1 VRRFDGAVVLVLV
14 ILLVGLAAA
23 AAAPSLTPAATST
36 PGPAPTPAA
45 GHVEGVLGRPSSI
58 TPLTARTQVDRDLVA
73 LLFRGLVRAGPGS
86 TMLPDLAERW
96 SVEAKGARWTFHLR
110 DDAFWHDGVPVT
122 SADVVFTV
130 RSLQDPGYA
139 GPLAA
144 TWARV
149 SVAAPDARTV
159 RFELGDPVGSFLEA
173 TALPLLPAHILDG
186 FPVDSLADHDFARH
200 PTGNGAFVLV
210 DLDAD
215 RAILEPVMP
224 QVDDPAVP
232 LDDPIAG
239 VPSRAPRLARLEL
252 RFYDTAEELEAAFA
266 AGAVDA
272 AGDLPPAAAVALAK
286 STPGARALRYP
297 ATTLTAIAFNLRSP
311 TGPFSDQRARRAL
324 LAAVDRRALIDEL
337 LGGAGSRA
345 STPIPPSSWAYDA
358 KAAPAVAFNRQA
370 AVKGLKDAGW
380 RRPDKAWIAPGAAK
394 PFALTLLAPDAA
406 ANPIANAVAVDV
418 AAAWTSL
425 GLKTQVEDLA
435 PGEFVERLRA
445 GDYTAAI
452 VDVNIGLDP
461 DLYPLLASSQVRE
474 GGANVSGLQ
483 NGALDRALEAA
494 RAPGSEAV
502 RMKSYRDLQQLL
514 GTLQPMPA
522 ILFRDSVYVAGPR
535 LRGPIPRPVADPG
548 GRFWDVVRWDTSG
561 R

>member
-1 VRRFDGAVVLVLV
+1 MRRFDGAVVLVLV